1 MSKVVLKG
9 IKRYLDTPN
18 TNYAIQIDGEW
29 GSGKTYFL
37 LVNLKE
43 LIEKSELNYCYI
55 SLNGVSDVS
64 EIKKK
69 LFSELS
75 FLMKGKTVAAKTLGL
90 AKIVTD
96 ITSGFYPTEKLSEL
110 FEKTGDYVTGNIT
123 PEIIGKTV
131 FIFDDLE
138 RIGDD
143 WSYKELFGFINT
155 TFLEMNNIKII
166 VVSNEKE
173 IADSDYKKIK
183 EKVIGRRLNFENMD
197 LKSALNEFSLV
208 YNHNEFFNMWFLE
221 HNEYILE
228 LFNDLRLNNL
238 RTIRTILDYLYVLLE
253 ELKDEEVFLSD
264 NCSKKIE
271 IINNFF
277 LNILVIVNE
286 LSKDD
291 KIFKV
296 NLRTMNNWKVPMF
309 LKNPEDEE
317 PNQYLIALAEENHR
331 KNIIFDGIVYQNSI
345 LDFIKN
351 NFITDMSYFT
361 HEINVFLNI
370 KYPPKG
376 VDSIYEHIIRL
387 EDYRYEEFKDVEELI
402 STLEKELEESLLK
415 VNDYIRLRDLL
426 NLLDEELLL
435 DVKVIKSIVFN
446 KYKESLTE
454 VSDYTKLRYIDLPL
468 NSQDKEV
475 QVMVDELQKHTEAL
489 TKSTQHETLIK
500 WIESLINKDDSD
512 TNSTKDIKYSLENSF
527 FKVSIEIDV
536 IKNYFEKY
544 NSVIARYVDFI
555 NQRYLRVVN
564 ASDYGKKEIPYVEE
578 MLQSLENIEKFKDPI
593 QEQNIK
599 MLIEKLKALIPHLNK

>member
-1 MSKVVLKG
+1 M
-9 IKRYLDTPN
+9 IRYLH
-18 TNYAIQIDGEW
+18 
-29 GSGKTYFL
+29 
-37 LVNLKE
+37 
-43 LIEKSELNYCYI
+43 
-55 SLNGVSDVS
+55 
-64 EIKKK
+64 
-69 LFSELS
+69 
-75 FLMKGKTVAAKTLGL
+75 
-90 AKIVTD
+90 
-96 ITSGFYPTEKLSEL
+96 
-110 FEKTGDYVTGNIT
+110 IT
-123 PEIIGKTV
+123 P
-131 FIFDDLE
+131 
-138 RIGDD
+138 
-143 WSYKELFGFINT
+143 
-155 TFLEMNNIKII
+155 
-166 VVSNEKE
+166 
-173 IADSDYKKIK
+173 
-183 EKVIGRRLNFENMD
+183 
-197 LKSALNEFSLV
+197 SA
-208 YNHNEFFNMWFLE
+208 H
-221 HNEYILE
+221 
-228 LFNDLRLNNL
+228 
-238 RTIRTILDYLYVLLE
+238 
-253 ELKDEEVFLSD
+253 
-264 NCSKKIE
+264 
-271 IINNFF
+271 
-277 LNILVIVNE
+277 
-286 LSKDD
+286 
-291 KIFKV
+291 
-296 NLRTMNNWKVPMF
+296 
-309 LKNPEDEE
+309 
-317 PNQYLIALAEENHR
+317 
-331 KNIIFDGIVYQNSI
+331 
-345 LDFIKN
+345 
-351 NFITDMSYFT
+351 FITDMSYFT